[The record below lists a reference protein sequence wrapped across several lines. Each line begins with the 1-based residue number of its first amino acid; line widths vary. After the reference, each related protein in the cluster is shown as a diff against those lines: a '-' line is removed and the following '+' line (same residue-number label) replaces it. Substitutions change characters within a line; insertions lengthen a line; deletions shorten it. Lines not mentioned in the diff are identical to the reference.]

1 MRIPRRTIAGVA
13 VLAVAGV
20 GYAGYAAAADDPSY
34 RTTRATIG
42 DLQETVDLTGTV
54 EPAGRADLAFATSGG
69 VAKIGVEPGEKV
81 KAGQTLGRLDD
92 GSLREAVQR
101 ARSTLASARAQ
112 LESDLAAQTEA
123 VTDSGSEGTQTPQS
137 GGQSPQGGG
146 QSPSKGASPDPD
158 DHEPDGEPDGGVDP
172 KALAA
177 QQQAVLTA
185 QSAVSTSL
193 AAAHAA
199 LAAQQAVCTTTPE
212 AAVSQECADALTA
225 VQTAQQ
231 QVSTDQQA
239 LQDALDA
246 LGTTLTAADAAA
258 DAVAATTTTG
268 PAIVLV
274 AATTGTD
281 GNEMGGGGGTV
292 TAATLAKDQASIDQA
307 RADLVAAQQELAMAS
322 VTAPFAGRIVAVDA
336 AVGDSV
342 AAGTEVFVLVS
353 QGTTTVQVSV
363 SSTQV
368 QELKV
373 GQVARATPAGADT
386 ALKGAVT
393 QVSTVPDSDSTYA
406 VTITLR
412 RKHLDIATGLTAS
425 VAVVTG
431 TASDV
436 VTVPASAVSDGRVT
450 VLDDGTAT
458 PTPVTTGVVG
468 STRVEITDGLAK
480 GDEVVL
486 ADLDEPVPTGDT
498 ETDTRM
504 RFGGPGGGGG
514 FGGTGGP
521 PAGFQRQGR

>member
-1 MRIPRRTIAGVA
+1 
-13 VLAVAGV
+13 
-20 GYAGYAAAADDPSY
+20 
-34 RTTRATIG
+34 
-42 DLQETVDLTGTV
+42 
-54 EPAGRADLAFATSGG
+54 
-69 VAKIGVEPGEKV
+69 
-81 KAGQTLGRLDD
+81 
-92 GSLREAVQR
+92 
-101 ARSTLASARAQ
+101 
-112 LESDLAAQTEA
+112 
-123 VTDSGSEGTQTPQS
+123 
-137 GGQSPQGGG
+137 
-146 QSPSKGASPDPD
+146 
-158 DHEPDGEPDGGVDP
+158 
-172 KALAA
+172 
-177 QQQAVLTA
+177 
-185 QSAVSTSL
+185 
-193 AAAHAA
+193 
-199 LAAQQAVCTTTPE
+199 
-212 AAVSQECADALTA
+212 
-225 VQTAQQ
+225 
-231 QVSTDQQA
+231 
-239 LQDALDA
+239 
-246 LGTTLTAADAAA
+246 
-258 DAVAATTTTG
+258 
-268 PAIVLV
+268 
-274 AATTGTD
+274 
-281 GNEMGGGGGTV
+281 
-292 TAATLAKDQASIDQA
+292 
-307 RADLVAAQQELAMAS
+307 
-322 VTAPFAGRIVAVDA
+322 VAVDA